1 MSIQSSSQT
10 AGAGAAITLVA
21 TLISVYIVSQFL
33 RNSIGV
39 IAPNLAQELA
49 LSPGEIGLLSSVF
62 FLVFAAVQIPVGVAL
77 DRFGPRLCLIVGT
90 AVTVVGAVVF
100 AAAASP
106 PVLILGRALLGLGTA
121 GSLVASLAVYAQR
134 FPPDRFATLT
144 GLQIGFGTLGALL
157 ATAPLAFSTATIGWR
172 ATFLAV
178 GVCTALIGL
187 LIAVVVKD
195 GGRAR
200 GRHETLRESWYGIA
214 AVLRTPSVGRL
225 FVMNLVMYS
234 TFGLIVGLWGGPYL
248 THIYGYSLEAR
259 GSFLLIPVLTQILGS
274 MLWGPMDRMTGSHK
288 LPVLV
293 GAGATAAALG
303 YLALAGTLT
312 PAMLVAWFALF
323 GLVSAFGPVLIAH
336 GRALFSLHQVGRG
349 LTVLNMGSMGGVFLS
364 QAVSGFVIE
373 WFPVAADG
381 AYALSAYRAVFGLQA
396 ALILLV
402 SLVYFH
408 ARDPKEQ
415 PRKEPGPL
423 FPA

>member
-1 MSIQSSSQT
+1 
-10 AGAGAAITLVA
+10 
-21 TLISVYIVSQFL
+21 
-33 RNSIGV
+33 
-39 IAPNLAQELA
+39 
-49 LSPGEIGLLSSVF
+49 
-62 FLVFAAVQIPVGVAL
+62 
-77 DRFGPRLCLIVGT
+77 
-90 AVTVVGAVVF
+90 
-100 AAAASP
+100 
-106 PVLILGRALLGLGTA
+106 
-121 GSLVASLAVYAQR
+121 
-134 FPPDRFATLT
+134 
-144 GLQIGFGTLGALL
+144 
-157 ATAPLAFSTATIGWR
+157 
-172 ATFLAV
+172 
-178 GVCTALIGL
+178 
-187 LIAVVVKD
+187 
-195 GGRAR
+195 
-200 GRHETLRESWYGIA
+200 
-214 AVLRTPSVGRL
+214 
-225 FVMNLVMYS
+225 MNLVMYS

-373 WFPVAADG
+373 WFPIAADG

-408 ARDPKEQ
+408 ARDPRSSPARSRDLVPCIGAHRLCTNGSTSLLFHLPFVRCGVCCCGAVA
-415 PRKEPGPL
+415 PRVTAAL
-423 FPA
+423 LWAFPP